1 MDIVYV
7 SWEKSPGGEGHGG
20 GGDEDEDGDEA
31 EMEDT
36 AAVQQEC
43 IHAFSHT
50 DFIMEP
56 GVFNTLKRYFKSGGS
71 PEMVVQLLSDNY
83 VAVAQTANLI
93 AEWLIQAGIGPLP
106 NYVMFS

>member
-1 MDIVYV
+1 
-7 SWEKSPGGEGHGG
+7 
-20 GGDEDEDGDEA
+20 
-31 EMEDT
+31 MEDP
-36 AAVQQEC
+36 AIVQLEC
-43 IHAFSHT
+43 IGAFSHT

-93 AEWLIQAGIGPLP
+93 AEWLIQAGMLSLHVYCLANHQDYLEI
-106 NYVMFS
+106 